1 MSDITKNDCQGED
14 AEPRGDLLIRA
25 EGRNRFLRD
34 RGEIKTPE
42 LIDELA
48 AEISALKEK
57 LNEAREIMERINREM
72 FEHGHRL
79 PCMKALRVFLGVN
92 TDV

>member
-1 MSDITKNDCQGED
+1 MSDITELEIALD
-14 AEPRGDLLIRA
+14 AGY
-25 EGRNRFLRD
+25 RD
-34 RGEIKTPE
+34 GQA
-42 LIDELA
+42 DAA